1 LYQHLCQSGGPILK
15 ISDERHR
22 GFVTGQ
28 DGVAMAATAL
38 NRDLASRALALKKP
52 QGDKTI
58 SLSDGTVV
66 KYRSIRPTDERA
78 LRRFHDQLS
87 GESVRLRFMG
97 VLPHLSDRQAYY
109 FTHLNERDRVAFVA
123 LDPCN
128 PAEIIA
134 VVRYDRDP
142 GTDRAEYAAVVTD
155 RWQGRGL
162 GLALTHRL
170 IEAARAQDIRS
181 FYALVLPE
189 NMRMLNLLRDLGLP
203 ERITFEDQIERVE
216 IDLVGTSS
224 TSCEGEAARFA
235 RRPAPEAA
243 HAA

>member
-1 LYQHLCQSGGPILK
+1 
-15 ISDERHR
+15 
-22 GFVTGQ
+22 
-28 DGVAMAATAL
+28 MAATAL
-38 NRDLASRALALKKP
+38 KTNSHSKMASSRRWRDEGAI
-52 QGDKTI
+52 T
-58 SLSDGTVV
+58 LSDGTVV
-66 KYRSIRPTDERA
+66 RYRAIQPEDDSA